1 MKKKA
6 YMMPAMQV
14 VKIDN
19 VQLLSGSGV
28 TSENGIGF
36 GGVDEGGTLDPSA
49 PGLLNPSDPS
59 GMLGLPSFVFQ

>member
-28 TSENGIGF
+28 TSDNGIQF
-36 GGVDEGGTLDPSA
+36 GGIDEEGTLDPSA
-49 PGLLNPSDPS
+49 PD
-59 GMLGLPSFVFQ
+59 MLGLPSFVFQ

>member
-28 TSENGIGF
+28 TSDNGIQF
-36 GGVDEGGTLDPSA
+36 GGIDEEGTLDPSA
-49 PGLLNPSDPS
+49 P